1 MTLIAGSEKSI
12 PTFSWM
18 INNRCNYHCTYC
30 CADELNVSEKIK
42 TSKELSIIRLVIAK
56 LKLINF
62 EYNLEILGGEPLLSK
77 HIDFIISEVQKIDSR
92 TSENTFIITNLSK
105 RVELVHSLNNIT
117 IKASYHPEY
126 DSDSF
131 FNALSNI
138 SSLLVI
144 MNIHPDPRYHSK
156 TKERIDELI
165 INNIKYEL
173 NYLTP
178 IESIGFKSDYSD
190 DIIKVFEKELTTAV
204 NPSHFISFATGSN
217 RFENKQCRP
226 MFIDID
232 YSTGQFINSCT
243 KQKYRLKITEDNLL
257 ISTCK
262 LKFCECT
269 LMLEYPKYD

>member
-42 TSKELSIIRLVIAK
+42 TSKEKSVIRLVIAK

-105 RVELVHSLNNIT
+105 RVELAHSLNNIT

-131 FNALSNI
+131 FNALGNI

-144 MNIHPDPRYHSK
+144 MNIHPDPRYHRK
-156 TKERIDELI
+156 TKERIDELL

-190 DIIKVFEKELTTAV
+190 DIIKVFEKELATAV
-204 NPSHFISFATGSN
+204 NPSHFISFVEGSN

-243 KQKYRLKITEDNLL
+243 KEIYRLKITEDNLL

>member
-42 TSKELSIIRLVIAK
+42 TSKELSIIRMVLAR
-56 LKLINF
+56 LKLIDF

-77 HIDFIISEVQKIDSR
+77 HIDFIISEIQKIDSR

-126 DSDSF
+126 DKDSF
-131 FNALSNI
+131 FTAIDSI
-138 SSLLVI
+138 SSSLLVI

-156 TKERIDELI
+156 TKERIHELL

-178 IESIGFKSDYSD
+178 VESLSFSSEYSD
-190 DIIKVFEKELTTAV
+190 DILDIFSEELKGSV
-204 NPSHFISFATGSN
+204 NPEAFISFATGSN

-232 YSTGQFINSCT
+232 YDGKFINNCT
-243 KQKYRLKITEDNLL
+243 KEKYRLKITEDNLL